1 MPFTYRTEVKGV
13 PNLLVAPRSPRV
25 VATDQ
30 QSNYEHGYYADGAYT
45 AVPDATIRL
54 SNEEDDDDPQE
65 KYYTSLCS
73 RFSTLSATLQYPPPI
88 SATPAAPAT
97 EQACSFHPSSS
108 AQWRR
113 CIFNTQPRM
122 LLLSQ
127 VGQADV
133 VSGLAVLETLL
144 TFANL
149 QKRKNIGAWAWGLL
163 ARCREVGQMGSEE
176 VGVLRDLGKKARGI
190 IRGIMAGIE
199 EEEELEEEEDEVNVE
214 DGQEGEE
221 DGQEGE
227 ENGMVEYGDSESN
240 EVVRSKVEG
249 SPREESLR
257 CFEGTQ
263 LADHNANTST
273 ESMELSTL
281 SSKPSD
287 PLAAARQRLLDSLKP
302 SSHNASECE
311 TSADPG
317 ESRHGLGQQKHPHE
331 ADETED
337 EVDQQNIGGDDE
349 IRLRIR
355 ATLDMIVTI
364 VGEFYGQRDLLDGR
378 LLWGELQQDEP
389 GSRNG
394 M

>member
-1 MPFTYRTEVKGV
+1 
-13 PNLLVAPRSPRV
+13 
-25 VATDQ
+25 
-30 QSNYEHGYYADGAYT
+30 
-45 AVPDATIRL
+45 
-54 SNEEDDDDPQE
+54 
-65 KYYTSLCS
+65 
-73 RFSTLSATLQYPPPI
+73 
-88 SATPAAPAT
+88 
-97 EQACSFHPSSS
+97 
-108 AQWRR
+108 
-113 CIFNTQPRM
+113 
-122 LLLSQ
+122 
-127 VGQADV
+127 
-133 VSGLAVLETLL
+133 
-144 TFANL
+144 
-149 QKRKNIGAWAWGLL
+149 
-163 ARCREVGQMGSEE
+163 MGSEE

-199 EEEELEEEEDEVNVE
+199 EEEEPEEEEDEVNVE
-214 DGQEGEE
+214 DRQEGEDGQEGEE
-221 DGQEGE
+221 DG
-227 ENGMVEYGDSESN
+227 MAEYGDSESN
-240 EVVRSKVEG
+240 EVVTSKVEG

-257 CFEGTQ
+257 CFEDTR

-302 SSHNASECE
+302 SSYNASECE
-311 TSADPG
+311 TSADLG
-317 ESRHGLGQQKHPHE
+317 ESRHGLEQQKQPHE

-349 IRLRIR
+349 IGLRIR

-378 LLWGELQQDEP
+378 LLWGELQQDGP